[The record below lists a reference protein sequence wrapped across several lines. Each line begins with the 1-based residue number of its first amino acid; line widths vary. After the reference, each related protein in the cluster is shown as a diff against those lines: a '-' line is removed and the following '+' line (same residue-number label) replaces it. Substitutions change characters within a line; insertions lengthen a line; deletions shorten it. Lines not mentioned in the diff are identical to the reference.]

1 MDRDFVSAIKCIIS
15 QDKEDDAIR
24 LLLNSMT
31 EKARRQERLALE
43 RRACLVA
50 IRKINRH
57 KLKDDAID
65 ALCDEE
71 NA

>member
-1 MDRDFVSAIKCIIS
+1 MDREFVSAINYIVS
-15 QDKEDDAIR
+15 QDKEYDAIQ
-24 LLLNSMT
+24 LLLNSIN
-31 EKARRQERLALE
+31 ENARRQERLALE

-57 KLKDDAID
+57 KIKDDAID

-71 NA
+71 